1 MTADAPRC
9 NCWCHVVCPPGF
21 EIKTLGCVACCMN
34 GCSAPHVPNPD
45 LRPEDARPGPRP
57 FYSGGKSQALER
69 KIIRLERSV
78 EALKTAL
85 LRVCLREWMPE
96 MWLGRMSDVRLIERY
111 ITRAGPTNEAMD
123 WLISM
128 KDRMRS
134 RTDKKAVLEM
144 IKTYRSERKARKT
157 NRRCKP

>member
-1 MTADAPRC
+1 M
-9 NCWCHVVCPPGF
+9 
-21 EIKTLGCVACCMN
+21 
-34 GCSAPHVPNPD
+34 
-45 LRPEDARPGPRP
+45 PGPGRGR
-57 FYSGGKSQALER
+57 STRVER
-69 KIIRLERSV
+69 
-78 EALKTAL
+78 A
-85 LRVCLREWMPE
+85 
-96 MWLGRMSDVRLIERY
+96 ERY